1 MRMFL
6 IVAKYLIPKGFRGVT
21 IYPFVLVKY
30 RDDLK
35 DSIFINHEKIHI
47 RQQVE
52 LLIIPFF
59 IWYLSE
65 YFVRLLQYKNVN
77 LAYRNISFEREAY
90 SEESNLLYLKNR
102 PFYRFCNFF

>member
-1 MRMFL
+1 MFL
-6 IVAKYLIPKGFRGVT
+6 IVAKYLIPKGFRGLT
-21 IYPFVLVKY
+21 IYPFILVKY
-30 RDDLK
+30 REDLN

-65 YFVRLLQYKNVN
+65 YFVRLLQYRNAN

-90 SEESNLLYLKNR
+90 SEESNLLYLNNR
-102 PFYRFCNFF
+102 PFYLFCKFF

>member
-1 MRMFL
+1 MFL
-6 IVAKYLIPKGFRGVT
+6 IVAKYLIPKGFRGLT

-30 RDDLK
+30 REDLN

-65 YFVRLLQYKNVN
+65 YFVRFLQYRNAN

-90 SEESNLLYLKNR
+90 SEESNLLYLRNR
-102 PFYRFCNFF
+102 PLYRFCKFF